1 MYAITGATGHTG
13 NFVARRLLQEGQQV
27 RAIGRDQQ
35 RLGPLIDAGAE
46 PFVCDLADAA
56 ALSKAFGGAQAAYI
70 VIPPDMS
77 SKNYRAYQD
86 RIADSVASAL
96 TAAGVQFAVTLSSVG
111 ADKADKTGPVV
122 GLHNLEKRLS
132 AIDDLNV
139 VHLRAGYFMENT
151 LAQAGIIH
159 AMGQAAGP
167 LRPNLKISMVA
178 TRDIGQAAAEIL
190 LQLNFTGQ
198 HTREL
203 LGQRDLTMTE
213 VTRIIGGAI
222 GKPDLKYVQL
232 PDNDFRN
239 ALTQM
244 GMPTD
249 FANLILEMAGAMNSG
264 HMRALESRS
273 AGNTTPTS
281 YETFVAEDFVPVYEG
296 RMAHV

>member
-27 RAIGRDQQ
+27 RAIGRDRQ
-35 RLGPLIDAGAE
+35 RLQALIDAGAE

-56 ALSKAFGGAQAAYI
+56 ALARAFAGARAAYI
-70 VIPPDMS
+70 VIPPDMGG
-77 SKNYRAYQD
+77 KNYRAFQD

-96 TAAGVQFAVTLSSVG
+96 AAAGVQFAVTLSSVG
-111 ADKADKTGPVV
+111 ADKANKTGPVV
-122 GLHNLEKRLS
+122 GLHNLEKRLN
-132 AIDDLNV
+132 AINDLNV
-139 VHLRAGYFMENT
+139 LHLRAGYFMENT
-151 LAQAGIIH
+151 LAQAGVIH
-159 AMGQAAGP
+159 AMNQAAGP
-167 LRPNLKISMVA
+167 LRPNLKISMIA

-198 HTREL
+198 QAREL

-213 VTRIIGGAI
+213 AAGTIGGAI
-222 GKPDLKYVQL
+222 GKPDLNYVQL
-232 PDNDFRN
+232 SDNDFRN

-244 GMPTD
+244 GMSSD

-264 HMRALESRS
+264 HMRAQESRS

-281 YETFVAEDFVPVYEG
+281 YESFVAEEFVAAYEG